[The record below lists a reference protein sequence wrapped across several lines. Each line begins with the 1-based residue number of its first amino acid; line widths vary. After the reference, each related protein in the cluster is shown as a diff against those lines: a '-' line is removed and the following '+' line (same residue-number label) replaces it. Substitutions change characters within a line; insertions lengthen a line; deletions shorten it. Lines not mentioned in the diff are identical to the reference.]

1 VKKPISWGAEV
12 FADLEAEA
20 RRAKVTVSDLP
31 SATWLGSEMMW
42 PSPRPRKTVRRQI
55 SPSMPP
61 RHARS
66 DRVRRRTWIRYGL
79 VGLMLAVLAP
89 FGLGWLKV
97 NLMPS
102 VKLGVYA
109 ITPIHGP
116 LHAGELVTFRTAAS
130 AALMRDRH
138 GWLAGFWPMLKPVA
152 GLPGDLVCHG
162 QEGIVIRRADTRDLV
177 AYGPTELP
185 TTFPEAGVCVVVPD
199 GQIYAA
205 SKAAHSLDSRYVGW
219 VPQSAIQGIA
229 RPVWTW
235 SGDHR
240 DGVD

>member
-1 VKKPISWGAEV
+1 MATQWVPNGKPLISWSAEV
-12 FADLEAEA
+12 VADLEAEA
-20 RRAKVTVSDLP
+20 RRARVVVS
-31 SATWLGSEMMW
+31 EW
-42 PSPRPRKTVRRQI
+42 PSPCPRRLVRQS

-61 RHARS
+61 RRVRS
-66 DRVRRRTWIRYGL
+66 DRMRRRTWMRYGL
-79 VGLMLAVLAP
+79 VGLMLAGLAP

-97 NLMPS
+97 NVMPS
-102 VKLGVYA
+102 VPLGVYA
-109 ITPIHGP
+109 ITSIHRP
-116 LHAGELVTFRTAAS
+116 LQAGELVTFRTEAS
-130 AALMRDRH
+130 AALMRQRH
-138 GWLAGFWPMLKPVA
+138 GWLAGLWPILKPVA

-162 QEGIVIRRADTRDLV
+162 QAGIVIRRANTGDLV

-185 TTFPEAGVCVVVPD
+185 TTFPEEGVCLVVPD

-205 SKAAHSLDSRYVGW
+205 STAPHSLDSRYVGW

-229 RPVWTW
+229 RLVWTW